1 MKYKSR
7 LDNNKIQEVIC
18 DQIQYMLK
26 ISPNSI
32 YGALSY
38 AEYNIYSPGCVMV
51 VTAGVWWSLNVDMS
65 VCWYMGFYM
74 VYGNTDSIMYTISV
88 KVSMNRRYRMRPYV
102 DIMINDIPTI
112 WLHTFS
118 KYISRS

>member
-1 MKYKSR
+1 MEIRKHYKHMKYKSR

-51 VTAGVWWSLNVDMS
+51 VTAVV
-65 VCWYMGFYM
+65 
-74 VYGNTDSIMYTISV
+74 
-88 KVSMNRRYRMRPYV
+88 
-102 DIMINDIPTI
+102 
-112 WLHTFS
+112 
-118 KYISRS
+118 